1 MTSRRPCLHRGFTLV
16 ELLTVIGIIIL
27 LLAILL
33 PVVSQVR
40 VRANIANTQQQMSR
54 IMSACVNY
62 YHDFNSYPGPLPENQ
77 LQGTGQ
83 TVIAN
88 IKDPSGQV
96 KPKNIT
102 SSENLVLGL
111 LYYLKPPANVGGPV
125 TYVPDDPIGSMTVT
139 KTTHDPANLNPLHPE
154 SYHFI
159 DYLPEEL
166 SPGLSGLMGN
176 VDGTTPPKSMTATDS
191 AVPEFIDKIPESMPI
206 LYMRAKAG
214 ATLIVSNRPAT
225 GNQPQAQYDRSQ
237 LAAYGFMQVK
247 KQTDDPDNG
256 FPTTLP
262 NGMPPQN
269 DTPEWINY
277 MMNPNILGQ
286 AKGKDGFVL
295 ISAGPDR
302 KYGTKDDIIVAP

>member
-1 MTSRRPCLHRGFTLV
+1 MTASRRPRHGFTLV

-40 VRANIANTQQQMSR
+40 VRANVANTQQQMSR

-62 YHDFNSYPGPLPENQ
+62 YHDFDAYPGPLAENQ
-77 LQGTGQ
+77 LQGAGQ
-83 TVIAN
+83 TATAN
-88 IKDPSGQV
+88 IIDPSGQV
-96 KPKNIT
+96 KPKKIT

-111 LYYLKPPANVGGPV
+111 LYYLKPPPNIGGQV
-125 TYVPDDPIGSMTVT
+125 TYVPDNAT
-139 KTTHDPANLNPLHPE
+139 KSTHDPANLNPLHPA

-159 DYLPEEL
+159 DYLPDEL
-166 SPGLSGLMGN
+166 DADAGHPGMLVNGQWMLGSFA
-176 VDGTTPPKSMTATDS
+176 VTDS
-191 AVPEFIDKIPESMPI
+191 SVPEFLDKIPDPMPI
-206 LYMRAKAG
+206 LYMRAKTG

-237 LAAYGFMQVK
+237 LAAYGFIQVT
-247 KQTDDPDNG
+247 KQSDDPDNG
-256 FPTTLP
+256 ISTIV
-262 NGMPPQN
+262 PPGVN
-269 DTPEWINY
+269 ASDTPEWINY

-286 AKGKDGFVL
+286 AKGKDGFIL

-302 KYGTKDDIIVAP
+302 KYGTKDDIIVSP